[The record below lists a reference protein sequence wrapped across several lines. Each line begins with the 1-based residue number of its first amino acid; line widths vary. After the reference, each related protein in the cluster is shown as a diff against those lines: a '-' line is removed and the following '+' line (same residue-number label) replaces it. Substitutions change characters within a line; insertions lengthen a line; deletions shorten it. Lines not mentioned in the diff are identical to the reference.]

1 MARSPWDESRALA
14 SRRIGDVRQRLD
26 MTLKRAE
33 SLQLNSAA
41 ALRSAGA
48 ADEAWMAEQFAA
60 RIRLTLDEPV
70 AIRRIHSSGR
80 DLRLA
85 NRNGQ
90 LFDKALE
97 IAMSLAAADFGNIQL
112 VDPTDGTL
120 RIVAHTGFSSEFLEY
135 FAAVDDSAS
144 ACGRA
149 AEQRSQVVIG
159 DVALDPGFAQHRDI
173 AAASHFRSVQSTPL
187 IAADG
192 VLVGMIST
200 HWRRPHH
207 PHELSL
213 ELMACYGSLVAAV
226 AVGFDSGSA
235 SRARAASERFGSLA
249 RSKARG
255 PTLVSLGSRTK
266 VLDKSD
272 ANSRPDERSDHQ
284 EMPISVA

>member
-1 MARSPWDESRALA
+1 
-14 SRRIGDVRQRLD
+14 

-33 SLQLNSAA
+33 SVQLKSAA
-41 ALRSAGA
+41 TLRSAGA

-60 RIRLTLDEPV
+60 RIRLTLEEPV

-85 NRNGQ
+85 NRDGQ

-112 VDPTDGTL
+112 VDPTKGTL
-120 RIVAHTGFSSEFLEY
+120 RIVAHTGFNSEFLEY

-149 AEQRSQVVIG
+149 AEQRAQVVIG
-159 DVALDPGFAQHRDI
+159 DVAIDPGFAPHRDI
-173 AAASHFRSVQSTPL
+173 AAASQFRSVQSTPL

-200 HWRRPHH
+200 HWRRPHR
-207 PHELSL
+207 PLELNL
-213 ELMACYGSLVAAV
+213 ELMACYADLVAAI
-226 AVGFDSGSA
+226 AVSFDRASA
-235 SRARAASERFGSLA
+235 SQARVASQNLGILPGRQATGPALVSVG
-249 RSKARG
+249 SKAR
-255 PTLVSLGSRTK
+255 
-266 VLDKSD
+266 VLDNRA
-272 ANSRPDERSDHQ
+272 ANPRPDERPDD
-284 EMPISVA
+284 EDMPTSVA